1 MGMYNEVFK
10 KCPTCGDYIRLC
22 ITQIVLG
29 FGGFYLD
36 NPESIA
42 DELDLEQIKRLK
54 KCVDGEWFYCEKC
67 DASFKASDSKEERQE
82 KMDILN
88 SIMGKNESE
97 D

>member
-10 KCPTCGDYIRLC
+10 KCPSCNDYIRLC

-36 NPESIA
+36 DPKSIA
-42 DELDLEQIKRLK
+42 EELDLDQIKQLK

-67 DASFKASDSKEERQE
+67 DTSFKASDDKGETKE

-88 SIMGKNESE
+88 SILGKNESE

>member
-10 KCPTCGDYIRLC
+10 KCPTCSDYIRLC
-22 ITQIVLG
+22 ISQIVNG

-42 DELDLEQIKRLK
+42 EELDLDQIKRLK

-67 DASFKASDSKEERQE
+67 DASFKVSDSKEERKE

-88 SIMGKNESE
+88 SILGKNEQE
-97 D
+97 N